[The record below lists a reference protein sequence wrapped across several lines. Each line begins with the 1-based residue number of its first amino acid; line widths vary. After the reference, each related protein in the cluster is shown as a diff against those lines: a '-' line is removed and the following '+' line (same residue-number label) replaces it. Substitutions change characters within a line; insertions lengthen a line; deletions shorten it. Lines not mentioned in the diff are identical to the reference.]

1 MYNLGRCQLLD
12 RRGILFTGVSCLAAG
27 YAVRALVGLARG
39 ETDVD
44 EEPWGDFEEE
54 AVDPVLVP
62 VRDDADPAAA
72 REHAGV
78 PVERRS
84 VGRSW

>member
-1 MYNLGRCQLLD
+1 MLD
-12 RRGILFTGVSCLAAG
+12 PRGTLFTGVSCLAAG

-39 ETDVD
+39 ETGVG

-62 VRDDADPAAA
+62 VRDAADPTAALE
-72 REHAGV
+72 RAGA
-78 PVERRS
+78 PVERRL
-84 VGRSW
+84 VGR

>member
-1 MYNLGRCQLLD
+1 LGD
-12 RRGILFTGVSCLAAG
+12 GILFTGVSCLAAG
-27 YAVRALVGLARG
+27 YAVRALAGLTRG
-39 ETDVD
+39 ETGGD

-62 VRDDADPAAA
+62 MRDVVDPAAE
-72 REHAGV
+72 REHARA

-84 VGRSW
+84 VAR